1 MYSGYLKWKE
11 NGERWKTSGLQTRA
25 SEVNLSERKKKKK
38 RGVPHALPILFSIN
52 LLLLGKHA
60 CFRETTFVTFSPF
73 TDLSLKLLTAGAP
86 VSAQRNQMTN
96 QGRPSLF
103 GVLRRLP
110 DNHQLMNDL
119 FVTQIENC
127 RRSRVLLASEKD
139 CRVDVSLSESCDLRC
154 RSAKVARLRKTKK
167 KQKQNLSRASSTL
180 RQNLSGLVSI
190 LTVLSAER
198 FPFPSDFS
206 SVGFGSQRSSSAAT
220 LCVAALG
227 SCVGAFAQGR
237 SPLAPLV
244 ILLQRRN

>member
-1 MYSGYLKWKE
+1 MMKKSLVYSGYLKWKE

-25 SEVNLSERKKKKK
+25 SEVNLSERKKQKKARSASRTPNFVFNK
-38 RGVPHALPILFSIN
+38 FALTWETRVLSGDDFCDLFSVHGFVSQTLDGRSARLSTKEPN
-52 LLLLGKHA
+52 DES
-60 CFRETTFVTFSPF
+60 RE
-73 TDLSLKLLTAGAP
+73 A
-86 VSAQRNQMTN
+86 
-96 QGRPSLF
+96 SLF

-154 RSAKVARLRKTKK
+154 RSASGPCDLRSHDCENQK
-167 KQKQNLSRASSTL
+167 KQKQNPSRASSTL

-198 FPFPSDFS
+198 FPSHQTS
-206 SVGFGSQRSSSAAT
+206 AVLGSAARGAAVRR
-220 LCVAALG
+220 LCV
-227 SCVGAFAQGR
+227 
-237 SPLAPLV
+237 SPLLV
-244 ILLQRRN
+244 RALELLHREDLR

>member
-1 MYSGYLKWKE
+1 MERDGKRQGCKHGPQKLTCQKE
-11 NGERWKTSGLQTRA
+11 
-25 SEVNLSERKKKKK
+25 KKKKK
-38 RGVPHALPILFSIN
+38 AQSASRTPNFVFNKFALTWETRVLSGDDFCDLFSVHGFVSQTLDGRSARLSTKEPN
-52 LLLLGKHA
+52 DES
-60 CFRETTFVTFSPF
+60 RE
-73 TDLSLKLLTAGAP
+73 A
-86 VSAQRNQMTN
+86 
-96 QGRPSLF
+96 SLF

-119 FVTQIENC
+119 FVTQIENR

-139 CRVDVSLSESCDLRC
+139 CRVYVSLSESCDLRC
-154 RSAKVARLRKTKK
+154 GSASGPCDLRSHDCENQKK
-167 KQKQNLSRASSTL
+167 KQPQNPSRASSTL